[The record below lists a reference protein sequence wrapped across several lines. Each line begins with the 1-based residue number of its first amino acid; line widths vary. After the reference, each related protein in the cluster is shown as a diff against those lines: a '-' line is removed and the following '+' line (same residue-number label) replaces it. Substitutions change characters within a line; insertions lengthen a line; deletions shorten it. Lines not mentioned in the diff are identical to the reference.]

1 VLIFYLMFFT
11 IYVICALLL
20 TFTSYLAF
28 KDNAFDPI
36 IESGVYTKQD
46 ILCTLFLLSVI
57 PIINL
62 LTVIYIIYGI
72 THYDV

>member
-1 VLIFYLMFFT
+1 MFFT

-20 TFTSYLAF
+20 TVTSYLAF
-28 KDNAFDPI
+28 KDDAFHSI
-36 IESGVYTKQD
+36 IESGVYTEKE
-46 ILCTLFLLSVI
+46 IMCTLFLLTII

>member
-1 VLIFYLMFFT
+1 MFFT
-11 IYVICALLL
+11 IYIICALLL
-20 TFTSYLAF
+20 TLVNYLAL
-28 KDNAFDPI
+28 KDGAFDPI
-36 IESGVYTKQD
+36 IESGVYTEKE
-46 ILCTLFLLSVI
+46 IMCTLFLLAII